1 MARKGKIAP
10 VMYIYMYIN
19 GRHFCQYSDIA
30 DIEMKFEFRRSRI
43 RVGYC
48 VLDYVNLNFR
58 SCFIL

>member
-10 VMYIYMYIN
+10 DMYIYMYIN
-19 GRHFCQYSDIA
+19 GRHFCRYSDIA
-30 DIEMKFEFRRSRI
+30 DIEMKFEFRRSRV
-43 RVGYC
+43 RVDYC